1 MISCVA
7 DLGVHLDALAL
18 KRCFEHVPPQ
28 TMAPKPWFQANIH
41 APGTGAALLV
51 IAAVMVLQAI
61 PTGICILSPKGDRA
75 DYWGAPLTP
84 ERVRYCNGG

>member
-1 MISCVA
+1 MFRTRPTS
-7 DLGVHLDALAL
+7 DHGT
-18 KRCFEHVPPQ
+18 Q
-28 TMAPKPWFQANIH
+28 TWFQANIH

-61 PTGICILSPKGDRA
+61 PTGICVLSPRGDRA
-75 DYWGAPLTP
+75 DYWGGPLTP